1 VKSGIDRE
9 YADPTVRPQDDL
21 FRHVNGGWLATA
33 QIPPDR
39 ARDGEFM
46 RLHDEAEKSVRAI
59 IERLA
64 RDNRPTGDELAS
76 TDEEKIGVL
85 YGDFMDEARIE
96 AAGAQP
102 ISAELARIAAVGD
115 RAGFG
120 ELLGRFQRTGVAGP
134 LHAWVDTDD
143 TNSAQ
148 YILNF
153 SQGGITLPD
162 ESYYREEAFADI
174 RAEYQRHIERMFALA
189 EVADPAGCAAT
200 VWALE
205 SRLASA
211 HWDRVKTRDVSK
223 TYNPMTESEL
233 RQLAPNCEWDQW
245 LLGVGAGPTILASAV
260 VRQPSFLASLSA
272 ALQDVPLD
280 EWKTWLS
287 WNVIHG
293 SAPYLSSAFVE
304 ENFAFFGRTLTGAQ
318 EVRERWKRGVAL
330 TEAALGEALGK
341 IYVNEHFG
349 PKAKERT
356 DQLVAAIVAAYAQN
370 INGLDWMTE
379 QTKAK
384 ALAKLALFNP
394 KIGYPNR
401 WRDYSGLRILPGDL
415 LGNVRRT
422 NEFETNREL
431 NKLGAPVDRDEWFML
446 PQTVNAYYNP
456 GMNEIVFPAAILQP
470 PFFDPDAE
478 DAVNFGGIGAVI
490 GHEISHGFDDQGSK
504 YDGLGNLNN
513 WWTQADR
520 DEFERRADMLIAQFD
535 GYETAEAPGHKVN
548 GSLTVGEN
556 IGDLGGLTIAATAY
570 LLSLD
575 GSQAPVIDGL
585 TGMQRLLF
593 NWARVWRGKSRP
605 EEAIRLLAIDPH
617 SPPDLRANATV
628 RNLPQFYEAFDV
640 QPGDGLWLDPDAR
653 VSIW

>member
-1 VKSGIDRE
+1 MKSGIDRE